1 MSLLSVALL
10 EAFFKKEK
18 ETALFGRWIRLSD
31 ITPLILKH
39 EKNTIVKQIGSSE
52 QQRPIYSIQLGTGK
66 KKILIWSQMHGNES
80 TGTKSIFDLLNI
92 LTQSSAP
99 CVQQILNACTLQII
113 PMLNPDGVING
124 NYRCSLAGV
133 DLNRRWSK
141 PSSIWHPTIFSLNV
155 LLASPSS
162 FSSKL
167 W

>member
-66 KKILIWSQMHGNES
+66 KKIRARGRSRSTFLTDIETVQNDRKQES
-80 TGTKSIFDLLNI
+80 GRKTRRNI
-92 LTQSSAP
+92 AKKP
-99 CVQQILNACTLQII
+99 A
-113 PMLNPDGVING
+113 
-124 NYRCSLAGV
+124 
-133 DLNRRWSK
+133 RRS
-141 PSSIWHPTIFSLNV
+141 V
-155 LLASPSS
+155 A
-162 FSSKL
+162 
-167 W
+167 